1 LPTRVLLKR
10 LRDQRKELFSG
21 RSITHVCS
29 LKSTKDLSLQLG
41 WDLARI
47 HAKQLQQTLGLS
59 IDKLLVK
66 ILNYLMEVAKEYPKF
81 ELSFFEPNANGL

>member
-1 LPTRVLLKR
+1 
-10 LRDQRKELFSG
+10 
-21 RSITHVCS
+21 
-29 LKSTKDLSLQLG
+29 LSLQLG

-59 IDKLLVK
+59 IDK
-66 ILNYLMEVAKEYPKF
+66 VAKEYPKF